1 MEWALVAVRALDSLE
16 PRLGVESLGLLP
28 GISQIPAIYSEQLE
42 LDVKMY
48 VPLTYT

>member
-16 PRLGVESLGLLP
+16 PRLGVESFGLWS
-28 GISQIPAIYSEQLE
+28 GISQVPAIYSEQLD
-42 LDVKMY
+42 LDIKVY